1 MKKTIHCPSAEFLKG
16 ISNIFHPEGD
26 NSFFINH
33 NCFLVK
39 NHIVVPYQ
47 IYLLVDYLEDS
58 ISNIAPFRLEDI
70 LIFDNFIMIVGLD
83 LLTGEEEGRNEYLI
97 DNDGCA
103 FKLVDFEHLKNIM
116 NNKEVKSM
124 CEKD

>member
-1 MKKTIHCPSAEFLKG
+1 MKKTIQCPSAEFLQS

-47 IYLLVDYLEDS
+47 IYLLFDYLEDS

-70 LIFDNFIMIVGLD
+70 LIFDNFIMIVGID
-83 LLTGEEEGRNEYLI
+83 MLTGEEEGRNEYLI
-97 DNDGCA
+97 DNDGCS
-103 FKLVDFEHLKNIM
+103 FRLLDFDYLKNIM

>member
-1 MKKTIHCPSAEFLKG
+1 MKQSVQSPSAEFLQS
-16 ISNIFHPEGD
+16 ISNIFHPIGD
-26 NSFFINH
+26 GSFYINH

-70 LIFDNFIMIVGLD
+70 LIIDEFIMIVGLD
-83 LLTGEEEGRNEYLI
+83 ILTGDEEGRNEYLI
-97 DNDGCA
+97 DNAGCA
-103 FKLVDFEHLKNIM
+103 FRLVDFDYLKNIM

>member
-1 MKKTIHCPSAEFLKG
+1 MKQSVQCPSAEFLQS

-33 NCFLVK
+33 DCFLVK

-47 IYLLVDYLEDS
+47 IYLLVDYFEDS

-83 LLTGEEEGRNEYLI
+83 LLTGEELGRNEYLI
-97 DNDGCA
+97 DNAGCA
-103 FKLVDFEHLKNIM
+103 FKLLDFVYLKTIINRIGIEHF
-116 NNKEVKSM
+116 
-124 CEKD
+124 CE